1 MIARLGMPKVNY
13 ERIRAPH
20 WPAFDELIKCGW
32 TDLNPD
38 YANDLRLRVLYDP
51 GYHWSLQPLLRHA
64 FPGIENIQINY
75 STQADADIFVLTF
88 LNGKINGTYLELGAG
103 NPINSNNTFLLTK
116 FGWHGISVDI
126 NHTLVPLWA
135 NTRSKSIF
143 MCMDALTLD
152 YIKLFEQNNFS
163 SQIDFLQIDID
174 SPPDQ
179 IQLLL
184 DSIPFD
190 SYRFS
195 VIMAEHNFG
204 LADDHTKY
212 IIENKLLSYGY
223 KKIAN
228 NIVFKNYRQDQWI
241 PFEDWWIDPLVIDK
255 EIQEKFSSG
264 MQDKTWSFE
273 LLCKSNSLNEINQAK
288 TLKNI
293 WNNKLEEK

>member
-1 MIARLGMPKVNY
+1 MIPRLGMPKLNY
-13 ERIRAPH
+13 ERIQAPH
-20 WPAFDELIKCGW
+20 WPTSDELIKCYW
-32 TDLNPD
+32 NELNPD

-88 LNGKINGTYLELGAG
+88 LNGKINGTYLELGAEA
-103 NPINSNNTFLLTK
+103 PTDSNNTFLLTK

-126 NHTLVPLWA
+126 DHTCVPLWA
-135 NTRSKSIF
+135 DTRPESIF
-143 MCMDALTLD
+143 MCRDATTLD
-152 YIKLFEQNNFS
+152 YIKLFKQNNFS

-174 SPPDQ
+174 SGPDQ
-179 IQLLL
+179 TQILL

-204 LADDHTKY
+204 LTDNHTKY

-228 NIVFKNYRQDQWI
+228 NIVFKDYDQDQWI

-273 LLCKSNSLNEINQAK
+273 LLCKPNSLDEINQAK

-293 WNNKLEEK
+293 WKRKLK